1 MGKLI
6 STNHSDLS
14 AALLSLDYF
23 QEKNIKVEPL
33 TGGLNNHVYKIIA
46 GDGVSSGASEGV
58 FVAKHFHHY
67 DAWRTES
74 EVQRYLASRQ
84 LAPQVYCAQDQWL
97 VTEYI
102 EQPSLADACEEDI
115 YTEQVSNTQNDS
127 AIKPD
132 KRKKLTLNQKIVQ
145 ATAAMA
151 KLHQLSHKQDANS
164 DSGRAMLTT
173 DKVSTLGEVSALDLP
188 AVLTDLV
195 GQLTEIENMGE
206 ATSLQQLNTQLT
218 KFAQS
223 ADVKVLIDSFK
234 VGAQKAINVAH
245 ALAKETTPDELVLV
259 HGDVNFANVF
269 IPKNSAS
276 NPLLIDFEAASFAP
290 VSYEI
295 GMFIAINQLPLAVF
309 ELINEKYTECNNN
322 NKLDG
327 LGVVTCY
334 AFCASMVNGI
344 WFLLQALERSE
355 QQHNQQIIYLEKAE
369 QQLSYFITLS
379 NTMPNTLFD
388 T

>member
-14 AALLSLDYF
+14 ATILSLDFF

-33 TGGLNNHVYKIIA
+33 TGGLNNHVYKVISS
-46 GDGVSSGASEGV
+46 DGVSSGASEDV
-58 FVAKHFHHY
+58 YVAKHFHHY

-74 EVQRYLASRQ
+74 EVQRFLASRQ
-84 LAPQVYCAQDQWL
+84 LAPQVYCAKDQWL

-115 YTEQVSNTQNDS
+115 YTEQVSNAQNDS
-127 AIKPD
+127 AIKSD

-145 ATAAMA
+145 STAAMA
-151 KLHQLSHKQDANS
+151 KLHQLSHKEDASS
-164 DSGRAMLTT
+164 DGDGTSLTT
-173 DKVSTLGEVSALDLP
+173 DKVSTLDEVSALDLP

-195 GQLTEIENMGE
+195 GQLTEIEYMGE
-206 ATSLQQLNTQLT
+206 APSFQQSNTQFT
-218 KFAQS
+218 KFAQL

-245 ALAKETTPDELVLV
+245 ALAKETNPDELVLV

-269 IPKNSAS
+269 FPKNSAS

-295 GMFIAINQLPLAVF
+295 GMFLAINQLPLAVF
-309 ELINEKYTECNNN
+309 ELINEKYAEYNNN
-322 NKLDG
+322 NKLG
-327 LGVVTCY
+327 GSGVVTCY
-334 AFCASMVNGI
+334 AFCASIVNGI

-355 QQHNQQIIYLEKAE
+355 QQHNQQTIYLAKAK

-379 NTMPNTLFD
+379 NIIPNT
-388 T
+388 

>member
-1 MGKLI
+1 MSKLI
-6 STNHSDLS
+6 STNQSDVS
-14 AALLSLDYF
+14 TALLSLDYF
-23 QEKNIKVEPL
+23 QDKSIKVEPL
-33 TGGLNNHVYKIIA
+33 TGGLSNHVYKVTSS
-46 GDGVSSGASEGV
+46 DGVSSGASEDV
-58 FVAKHFHHY
+58 YVAKHFHHY
-67 DAWRTES
+67 DAWRSES

-102 EQPSLADACEEDI
+102 EQPSLDDACEEDI
-115 YTEQVSNTQNDS
+115 YIEQVRNTQNDS

-151 KLHQLSHKQDANS
+151 KLHQLSHKDDASS
-164 DSGRAMLTT
+164 DSEGALLTT

-195 GQLTEIENMGE
+195 DQLTEIENIEE
-206 ATSLQQLNTQLT
+206 ATSLQQLNTQPT
-218 KFAQS
+218 KHAQS
-223 ADVKVLIDSFK
+223 ADVKALIDSFK

-245 ALAKETTPDELVLV
+245 ALAKDTTPDELVLV
-259 HGDVNFANVF
+259 HGDVNFSNVF
-269 IPKNSAS
+269 LPKNSDS

-295 GMFIAINQLPLAVF
+295 GMFLAINQLPLTVF
-309 ELINEKYTECNNN
+309 EFINEKYAECNNN
-322 NKLDG
+322 NELGG
-327 LGVVTCY
+327 LCVVTCY

-344 WFLLQALERSE
+344 WFLLQAIERSE

-379 NTMPNTLFD
+379 NTMPNILFD
-388 T
+388 I